1 MKIYDLI
8 VIGGGQSALACG
20 YFLRRAGLEYIIL
33 DDQQHTGGA
42 WQHAWNSLTLFSPS
56 EQSSLPGWMMPK
68 SKNEFPSK
76 QEVLDYLSAY
86 QERYQIQIKKG
97 VKVKNVQKKRVL
109 FTIISDQGDYQ
120 SKTVISATGT
130 FQNPFIPSVPGKDLF
145 KGQQLHSS
153 QYKTADQFKDK
164 SVLIVGGGNSGAQ
177 ILAEVSKVA
186 KTVWATQNKPEFL
199 PDDVDGRV
207 LFDVA
212 SAKYHAMKEGKQFD
226 AAQYNIG
233 HIVMVPTVREAR
245 SRGVLNS
252 RETFKEIFEDG
263 VVWQDESRQSFD
275 VIIWCTGF
283 GYATSYLKDLGILQK
298 NGKMEC
304 EGTRSIDVEG
314 LWLVGYGSFTGFAS
328 ATLIGVGRSARQTV
342 NEIVEYLKKTKR

>member
-1 MKIYDLI
+1 
-8 VIGGGQSALACG
+8 LACG

>member
-1 MKIYDLI
+1 M
-8 VIGGGQSALACG
+8 ACG

-86 QERYQIQIKKG
+86 QERYQIQIKNG
-97 VKVKNVQKKRVL
+97 VKVKNVQKKGVL
-109 FTIISDQGDYQ
+109 FTVISDQGDYQ

>member
-1 MKIYDLI
+1 M
-8 VIGGGQSALACG
+8 ACG